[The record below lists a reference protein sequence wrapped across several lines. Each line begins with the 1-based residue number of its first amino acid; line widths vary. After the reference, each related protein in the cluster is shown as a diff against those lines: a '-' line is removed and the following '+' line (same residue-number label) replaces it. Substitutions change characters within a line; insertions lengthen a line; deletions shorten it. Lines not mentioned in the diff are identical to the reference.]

1 MVAEGDVVRLI
12 LASAA
17 VAALSACGSSR
28 AGGSEAEAVAAFEK
42 MVPLPEAARPLAG
55 YERFYLVTKDRIAAV
70 YLAAQRGS
78 GRIHL
83 VDQGGLPE
91 AKAEGCSVVNVIFER
106 GSNRFAQILCNPVLL
121 SRAELAPTAVRAPGR
136 EPAPGRAVVDPGGI
150 APRREMTPRDRGPV
164 RPKAATAPSRWE
176 RG

>member
-1 MVAEGDVVRLI
+1 VTEGDVVRLI
-12 LASAA
+12 LAFAA
-17 VAALSACGSSR
+17 VAGLSACGSSR
-28 AGGSEAEAVAAFEK
+28 AGGSEAEAVVATFEK
-42 MVPLPEAARPLAG
+42 MVPLPEAARPLPG
-55 YERFYLVTKDRIAAV
+55 YERFYLVTRDRIAAV
-70 YLAAQRGS
+70 YLVAQSGS

-91 AKAEGCSVVNVIFER
+91 AKAEGCSVVNVVFER

-136 EPAPGRAVVDPGGI
+136 EPAPGGAVVDPGGI
-150 APRREMTPRDRGPV
+150 APRREMTPRDGGPV
-164 RPKAATAPSRWE
+164 RAKAATAPSRWE